1 MRFGIVYDVGLER
14 EAERGREGATV
25 SHLALRASD
34 RRPYSH
40 FFHLNAR
47 YGKTAAATM
56 ATRAKL

>member
-1 MRFGIVYDVGLER
+1 MWGWSVRRNAGGG
-14 EAERGREGATV
+14 GREV
-25 SHLALRASD
+25 SHLALRAPD